1 MATMVTP
8 LPPVT
13 TVKTLLATMHTMASP
28 PGSHPSSAEEARTMR
43 SGAFDSA
50 IM

>member
-8 LPPVT
+8 LPPVSV
-13 TVKTLLATMHTMASP
+13 VKKALATMHTIARP
-28 PGSHPSSAEEARTMR
+28 PGSQPKNAEAARTMR

-50 IM
+50 IR